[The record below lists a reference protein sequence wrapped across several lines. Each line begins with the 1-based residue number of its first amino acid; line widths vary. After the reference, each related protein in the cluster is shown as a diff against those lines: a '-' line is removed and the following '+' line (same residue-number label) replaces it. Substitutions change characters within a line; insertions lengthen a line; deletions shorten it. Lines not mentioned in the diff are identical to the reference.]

1 MKNLKRVLA
10 MVMVLAM
17 SVGVLAACGGSKKK
31 SNDFALVSKS
41 TGNPYM
47 EKQAEGFEEAVKEF
61 GGNAVIKYPANPT
74 AEDQIAMITEL
85 VSQGVAG
92 IAIAANDY
100 DALQPALS
108 EAAKKGVKV
117 ISLDSA
123 VNPASRMTHVNQ
135 ADPVAIGVS
144 LVEAAYDLTGG
155 SGEFAILS
163 ATSTASNQN
172 TWIENMK
179 KTLEDP
185 KYADLKLVKVAY
197 GDDLRDKSVSETEA
211 LLATYPDLKCIVAP
225 TTVGIAAAAKV
236 ITDNDLTDK
245 IAITGLGLPSEMAEY
260 MVEGGACPYMFLWN
274 PIDVGYLAG
283 HTLKAMVDEKS
294 TGKAGDKFEAGRLGS
309 MEVVDATSGDGG
321 TEVLLGEPFKFDT
334 ANIDE
339 WKTVY

>member
-10 MVMVLAM
+10 VVLVTAL
-17 SVGVLAACGGSKKK
+17 SVSLLAACGGGGKK
-31 SNDFALVSKS
+31 SNDYALIVKN
-41 TGNPYM
+41 TGNPYN
-47 EKQAEGFEEAVKEF
+47 EKQAEGFEEAVKSFE
-61 GGNAVIKYPANPT
+61 GNPVLKAPANPT

-92 IAIAANDY
+92 IAIAGNDY
-100 DALQPALS
+100 DALQPALT
-108 EAAKKGVKV
+108 EATKKGVKV

-123 VNPASRMTHVNQ
+123 VNPASRLTHVNQ

-144 LVEAAYDLTGG
+144 LVEAAFDLTGG
-155 SGEFAILS
+155 SGQFAILS

-185 KYADLKLVKVAY
+185 KYADLELVKVAY

-211 LLATYPDLKCIVAP
+211 LLQTYPDLKCIVAP

-236 ITDNDLTDK
+236 ITDNGLTDT
-245 IAITGLGLPSEMAEY
+245 IAVTGLGLPSEMAEY

-283 HTLKAMVDEKS
+283 MTLKAMVDGKS
-294 TGKAGDKFEAGRLGS
+294 TGKVGDKFEAGRLGS
-309 MEVVDATSGDGG
+309 KDVVDATSGDGG
-321 TEVLLGEPFKFDT
+321 TEVLLGDPFKFDLD
-334 ANIDE
+334 NIGE
-339 WKTVY
+339 WKNVY